1 MQLKLQ
7 PVYSLDL
14 LSHYLCITLTTK
26 TPPSVRGDYMFVDT
40 NAPEANQ
47 TLRQYTPQIEQQL
60 LHQIRHWNK
69 NIPQTTYHIVIVT
82 QPFTK
87 AVNVFTLRER
97 YGTRGHSKS
106 LARFAPNTITST
118 QIQQL
123 AAEIKKAN
131 PNITVALK

>member
-1 MQLKLQ
+1 
-7 PVYSLDL
+7 
-14 LSHYLCITLTTK
+14 
-26 TPPSVRGDYMFVDT
+26 MFVDT
-40 NAPEANQ
+40 NVPEANQ
-47 TLRQYTPQIEQQL
+47 NLQQYTPQIEQQIL
-60 LHQIRHWNK
+60 QQIHHWNK
-69 NIPQTTYHIVIVT
+69 NIPATTYHIVIVT

-106 LARFAPNTITST
+106 LARFTPHAITTT

-131 PNITVALK
+131 PNVKVALK

>member
-1 MQLKLQ
+1 
-7 PVYSLDL
+7 
-14 LSHYLCITLTTK
+14 
-26 TPPSVRGDYMFVDT
+26 MFIDT

-47 TLRQYTPQIEQQL
+47 NLHQYTPQIKQQIL
-60 LHQIRHWNK
+60 QSIHHWNK
-69 NIPQTTYHIVIVT
+69 NIPATTYRIVIIT
-82 QPFTK
+82 QPFTN

-106 LARFAPNTITST
+106 LARFAPHTITPT
-118 QIQQL
+118 QIRQL